1 MVVIRLI
8 ELWLINKLD
17 DVTQEW
23 LLDNRLAPGGDQS
36 CRLSVIDLLTR
47 AHLDDLINAPFWWK
61 QTVLLCSTLVNPR
74 RL

>member
-36 CRLSVIDLLTR
+36 CRLLVLDLLTR
-47 AHLDDLINAPFWWK
+47 ARPDELTKALFW
-61 QTVLLCSTLVNPR
+61 
-74 RL
+74 

>member
-36 CRLSVIDLLTR
+36 CRLSVIDLLLLR
-47 AHLDDLINAPFWWK
+47 VELLILDSF
-61 QTVLLCSTLVNPR
+61 
-74 RL
+74 